1 MIDDVALSVM
11 TFDTDFI
18 ISIIEPVVIGSF
30 APSVNCG
37 GRVSETP
44 LESRIIETL
53 LNRVDAQI
61 NSAQAQDTNNKFKKG
76 A

>member
-30 APSVNCG
+30 APSVNCEG
-37 GRVSETP
+37 VNTGSYFV
-44 LESRIIETL
+44 
-53 LNRVDAQI
+53 
-61 NSAQAQDTNNKFKKG
+61 KF
-76 A
+76 